1 MSVSLHCTHMYFS
14 HVFVLLIHVGCSREN
29 FKDILGDDE
38 DFLTAMNDDVDG
50 CKSDEVG

>member
-1 MSVSLHCTHMYFS
+1 MQFS
-14 HVFVLLIHVGCSREN
+14 HVFVLLINCSREN

-38 DFLTAMNDDVDG
+38 DFLTAVNDDVDG